1 LVKVEKM
8 AASASASAN
17 AKPKYTQLS
26 HREHILKLPDT
37 YVGSIET
44 HEEWRWVLAEGRL
57 AHKKIAFN
65 SGFYKLFDELVV
77 NARDARIRSIGT
89 ANPIKHIDVCVA
101 SEGDSDGL
109 TISVENDGEG
119 IPIEQQ
125 PEKNI
130 WVPELIFGHL
140 LTSENY
146 DEGQE
151 KIVGGKN
158 GYGAKLVNVFSNE
171 FKIEV
176 RSPSSNGGQKYVQ
189 TWTDHM
195 SVCGKPSIRADK
207 GKGFVKITYKPDLT
221 RFMGFSSE
229 DMINVLKTRTYELAA
244 VCGKDVKV
252 SWNGTVVASN
262 TFEKFVRL
270 FLAEGSTAVTYEAC
284 GPRWE
289 VAAVLTRN
297 LYSDEGSADDGA
309 RAVSFVNGI
318 NTAKGG
324 KHVDTVVRHVLGDF
338 CEAAA
343 KKKVPVK
350 PGQIRDSVVFFV
362 NATIV
367 NPAFDSQ
374 TKECLTTPSAKFGSV
389 FKSEK
394 LADGLMKIGLLE
406 EAQAAMDAK
415 SAKDAKKTDGTKRKT
430 LRGFPKLEDALW
442 AGTAKS
448 TECTLILT
456 EGDSAATSA
465 ICGLNVVGR
474 ERFGVFPL
482 RGKLLNVK
490 DISQEKFNKN
500 EELTAIKAILGLR
513 QGQKYKDKASLR
525 YGRVMVMADQDHDG
539 SHIKG
544 LLMNLFHTEWPGLM
558 QIGFL
563 CSLATPLLK
572 ATRRNETL
580 SFYSAGEFDRWKA
593 QQGEGTGGWH
603 LKYYKGLGTSTKQE
617 AREWFERLAEIHYD
631 WDDAT
636 DNAMSL
642 AFNKKRSDD
651 RKEWLSDY
659 DPTRILDVGAG
670 GRVSYTSFINEEL
683 IHFSNADNLRSLP
696 SVIDGF
702 KPSQRKVLF
711 GCLKRGLRSEVK
723 VAQLAGYVSEHAAY
737 HHGEASLCGTIVGM
751 AQNFVGS
758 NNINLLVP
766 NGQFGSRLMGGK
778 DSASPRYIF
787 TYLEGIADKIFR
799 KEDAGI
805 LKHLDDDGMV
815 VEPETYLPVM
825 PMLLVNGCV
834 GIGTG
839 FSTDIPP
846 YNPTDLLRVLRD
858 RLHGRLSTL
867 RLVTMKPWW
876 QGFKGEVEAS
886 SSGDGC
892 WNTRGKYTVDSATK
906 TFTITELPVGVWT
919 KDYKVF
925 LDEMCTVDKGERTKS
940 MDYAFG
946 DDGTPLLKSFDDL
959 YTDEE
964 VKFVLYFDQD
974 GFEELKAHPADFEK
988 RFRLS
993 SVWRTTNMV
1002 AFDSESKITKYSGPG
1017 HILESYYVPRLAAY
1031 ETRRLKEIERCE
1043 AEAVEADAKARFIMA
1058 VLEGSLDLRRAT
1070 DSEIVEV
1077 MKAHNLPAL
1086 SKAGSYSIDG
1096 WDYLLRLRMDRVK
1109 ASAVDDAK
1117 KAVAEAIAAVDR
1129 LQGTTAAQLWL
1140 ADLEE
1145 FEVALTK
1152 MGEVRAAACS
1162 TGKRPSSQKAGEKG
1176 GKRK

>member
-1 LVKVEKM
+1 
-8 AASASASAN
+8 
-17 AKPKYTQLS
+17 
-26 HREHILKLPDT
+26 
-37 YVGSIET
+37 
-44 HEEWRWVLAEGRL
+44 
-57 AHKKIAFN
+57 
-65 SGFYKLFDELVV
+65 
-77 NARDARIRSIGT
+77 
-89 ANPIKHIDVCVA
+89 
-101 SEGDSDGL
+101 
-109 TISVENDGEG
+109 
-119 IPIEQQ
+119 
-125 PEKNI
+125 
-130 WVPELIFGHL
+130 
-140 LTSENY
+140 
-146 DEGQE
+146 
-151 KIVGGKN
+151 
-158 GYGAKLVNVFSNE
+158 
-171 FKIEV
+171 
-176 RSPSSNGGQKYVQ
+176 
-189 TWTDHM
+189 M

-207 GKGFVKITYKPDLT
+207 GKGFVKVSYTPDLT
-221 RFMGFSSE
+221 RFVGFCAN

-252 SWNGTVVASN
+252 SWNGSVVASN

-270 FLAEGSTAVTYEAC
+270 FLAEGSTALTYEAC

-297 LYSDEGSADDGA
+297 LYSDEGSSADDGS

-324 KHVDTVVRHVLGDF
+324 KHVDTVVRHILGDF

-350 PGQIRDSVVFFV
+350 PGQIRDAVVFFV
-362 NATIV
+362 NSTIV
-367 NPAFDSQ
+367 NPSFDSQ
-374 TKECLTTPSAKFGSV
+374 TKECLTTTAAKFGSI

-394 LADGLMKIGLLE
+394 VSDGLMKIGLLE
-406 EAQAAMDAK
+406 EAQAAMEAK
-415 SAKDAKKTDGTKRKT
+415 SAKDAKKTDGTKKKT

-448 TECTLILT
+448 SDCTLILT

-474 ERFGVFPL
+474 ERYGVFPL

-513 QGQKYKDKASLR
+513 QGQKYKDKKDLR
-525 YGRVMVMADQDHDG
+525 YSRVMVMADQDHDG

-558 QIGFL
+558 QMGFL

-572 ATRRNETL
+572 ASRRGETL

-593 QQGEGTGGWH
+593 GPGAGGVGWN

-631 WDDAT
+631 WDEKT
-636 DNAMSL
+636 DESMSL

-659 DPTRILDVGAG
+659 DPHRILDVGAG
-670 GRVSYTSFINEEL
+670 GRVSYTSFVNEEL

-787 TYLEGIADKIFR
+787 TYLEGITDKIFR

-805 LKHLDDDGMV
+805 LKHLDDDGMTI
-815 VEPETYLPVM
+815 EPENYLPVM
-825 PMLLVNGCV
+825 PLLLVNGCV

-846 YNPTDLLRVLRD
+846 FNPKDILRVLRE
-858 RLHGRLSTL
+858 RLNGRLSSL
-867 RLVTMKPWW
+867 RMIGLTPWW
-876 QGFKGEVEAS
+876 QGFKGEVEAA
-886 SSGDGC
+886 GDGV
-892 WNTRGKYTVDSATK
+892 WTTRGKYTVDSVTK
-906 TFTITELPVGVWT
+906 TMTITELPVGVWT
-919 KDYKVF
+919 KDYKAF

-974 GFEELKAHPADFEK
+974 GFEDMKAHPDDFEK

-1002 AFDSESKITKYSGPG
+1002 AFDADSKITKYGSVG
-1017 HILESYYVPRLAAY
+1017 HILESFYVPRLAAY
-1031 ETRRLKEIERCE
+1031 ETRRLKESERCT
-1043 AEAVEADAKARFIMA
+1043 ADAVEADAKARFIRA
-1058 VLEGSLDLRRAT
+1058 VLDGTLDLRRAT
-1070 DSEIVEV
+1070 DSAIVEA
-1077 MKAHNLPAL
+1077 MKKHELPAL
-1086 SKAGSYSIDG
+1086 SRSHGSGQTAAKDEVDG
-1096 WDYLLRLRMDRVK
+1096 WEYLLRLRMDRVK
-1109 ASAVDDAK
+1109 ASAVEDAE
-1117 KAVAEAIAAVDR
+1117 KAVVVARENVER
-1129 LQGTTAAQLWL
+1129 LQTTTAAQLWL
-1140 ADLEE
+1140 SDLDE
-1145 FEVALTK
+1145 FEVALLK
-1152 MGEVRAAACS
+1152 MEEVRVAACS
-1162 TGKRPSSQKAGEKG
+1162 TGKRLNLKSVKG
-1176 GKRK
+1176 KKV

>member
-1 LVKVEKM
+1 MTTPTSVN
-8 AASASASAN
+8 ASN
-17 AKPKYTQLS
+17 YKKLS
-26 HREHILKLPDT
+26 HREHILELPDT
-37 YVGSIET
+37 YVGSVET
-44 HEEWRWVLAEGRL
+44 HEEWRWVLDEAGRF

-65 SGFYKLFDELVV
+65 PGFYKLFDELVV
-77 NARDARIRSIGT
+77 NARDARVRSATT
-89 ANPIKHIDVCVA
+89 AVPIKHIDICVKE
-101 SEGDSDGL
+101 SEGQGL

-119 IPIEQQ
+119 IPIEQH
-125 PEKNI
+125 PEHKV

-140 LTSENY
+140 LTSGNY
-146 DEGQE
+146 DKGEE

-158 GYGAKLVNVFSNE
+158 GYGAKLVNVFSKK
-171 FKIEV
+171 FIVEV
-176 RSPSSNGGQKYVQ
+176 RSPASSQKYIQ
-189 TWTDHM
+189 QWTDHM

-207 GKGFVKITYKPDLT
+207 GKGFVKVSYTPDLS
-221 RFMGFSSE
+221 RFVGFCAA

-252 SWNGTVVASN
+252 SWNGAVVASN
-262 TFEKFVRL
+262 TFEKFVKL
-270 FLAEGSTAVTYEAC
+270 FLAEGSTAMTYESC

-297 LYSDEGSADDGA
+297 LYSDEGSSADDGA

-324 KHVDTVVRHVLGDF
+324 KHVDTVVRQVLGDF

-350 PGQIRDSVVFFV
+350 PGQIRDAVVFFV

-367 NPAFDSQ
+367 NPSFDSQ
-374 TKECLTTPSAKFGSV
+374 TKECLTTPSGKFGST

-394 LADGLMKIGLLE
+394 AADGLMKIGLLE

-415 SAKDAKKTDGTKRKT
+415 SAKDAKKTDGTKKKT

-448 TECTLILT
+448 VDCTLILT

-474 ERFGVFPL
+474 ERYGVFPL

-513 QGQKYKDKASLR
+513 QGQKYKDKKDLR

-558 QIGFL
+558 QMGFL

-572 ATRRNETL
+572 ASRRSEVL

-593 QQGEGTGGWH
+593 GPGAGGVGWH

-631 WDDAT
+631 WDEKT
-636 DNAMSL
+636 DESMSL

-659 DPTRILDVGAG
+659 NPHRILDVGAG
-670 GRVSYTSFINEEL
+670 GRVSYTSFVNEEL

-787 TYLEGIADKIFR
+787 TYLEGITDKLFR

-805 LKHLDDDGMV
+805 LKHLDDDGMI
-815 VEPETYLPVM
+815 VEPENYLPIM
-825 PMLLVNGCV
+825 PMLLINGCV

-846 YNPTDLLRVLRD
+846 FNPTDILRVLRE

-867 RLVTMKPWW
+867 RIISLKPWW

-886 SSGDGC
+886 ASDPGC
-892 WNTRGKYTVDSATK
+892 WITRGKYTVDSVAK
-906 TFTITELPVGVWT
+906 TMTITELPVGVWT
-919 KDYKVF
+919 KDYKAF

-946 DDGTPLLKSFDDL
+946 DDNTPLLKSFDDL
-959 YTDEE
+959 YTDED

-974 GFEELKAHPADFEK
+974 GFEDMKAHPEDFEK
-988 RFRLS
+988 RFRLTS
-993 SVWRTTNMV
+993 LWRTTNMV
-1002 AFDSESKITKYSGPG
+1002 AFDAESKITKYGSVGQM
-1017 HILESYYVPRLAAY
+1017 LEAYYGPRLAAY
-1031 ETRRLKEIERCE
+1031 EMRRLNEIDRCQKD
-1043 AEAVEADAKARFIMA
+1043 AVEADAKARFIRA
-1058 VLEGSLDLRRAT
+1058 VLDGTLELRRAT
-1070 DSEIVEV
+1070 DSAIVEA
-1077 MKAHNLPAL
+1077 MKKHDLPPL
-1086 SKAGSYSIDG
+1086 SSYGSGQSGKVKEDEIDG
-1096 WDYLLRLRMDRVK
+1096 WEYLLKLRMDRVK
-1109 ASAVDDAK
+1109 ASAVEDAE
-1117 KAVAEAIAAVDR
+1117 KAVLLARATVER
-1129 LQGTTAAQLWL
+1129 LQSTTAAQMWL

-1162 TGKRPSSQKAGEKG
+1162 TGKRLPSKVKG
-1176 GKRK
+1176 KK

>member
-1 LVKVEKM
+1 M
-8 AASASASAN
+8 DASGAN
-17 AKPKYTQLS
+17 YKKLS
-26 HREHILKLPDT
+26 HREHILELPDT
-37 YVGSIET
+37 YIGSIET
-44 HEEWRWVLAEGRL
+44 HEEWRWVLHDGRM
-57 AHKKIAFN
+57 AHKKIQFN
-65 SGFYKLFDELVV
+65 PGFYKLFDEIVV

-89 ANPIKHIDVCVA
+89 NPIKHIDVCVTV
-101 SEGDSDGL
+101 STEGM
-109 TISVENDGEG
+109 TISVENDGDG
-119 IPIEQQ
+119 IAIAQH
-125 PEKNI
+125 PEHKV

-140 LTSENY
+140 LTSGNY
-146 DEGQE
+146 DKGEE

-158 GYGAKLVNVFSNE
+158 GYGAKLVNVFSHE
-171 FKIEV
+171 FCVET
-176 RSPSSNGGQKYVQ
+176 RSPASGQKYKQV
-189 TWTDHM
+189 WKDHM
-195 SVCGKPSIRADK
+195 SKCEKPSVRADK
-207 GKGFVKITYKPDLT
+207 GKGFVKLTYTPDLT
-221 RFMGFSSE
+221 RFVGFEST

-252 SWNGTVVASN
+252 TWNGEAIASN

-270 FLAEGSTAVTYEAC
+270 FLAEGSTALAYEMC

-297 LYSDEGSADDGA
+297 LYDESSGAADEGA

-318 NTAKGG
+318 NTKKGG
-324 KHVDTVVRHVLGDF
+324 KHVDTVVRQVLGDF

-350 PGQIRDSVVFFV
+350 PGQIRDAVVFFV

-374 TKECLTTPSAKFGSV
+374 TKESLTTPSAKFGST

-406 EAQAAMDAK
+406 EAQAAMEAK

-448 TECTLILT
+448 VDCTLILT

-513 QGQKYKDKASLR
+513 QGQKYKDKTSLR

-558 QIGFL
+558 QMGFI

-572 ATRRNETL
+572 ATRRNETV
-580 SFYSAGEFDRWKA
+580 SFYSQGEYDRWRA
-593 QQGEGTGGWH
+593 VTPTASSWH

-617 AREWFERLAEIHYD
+617 AREWFEKLAEILYD
-631 WDDAT
+631 WDETT
-636 DNAMSL
+636 DNCMSL

-651 RKEWLSDY
+651 RKEWLSAY
-659 DPTRILDVGAG
+659 DPGRILDIGAG
-670 GRVSYTSFINEEL
+670 GHISYSRFINDEL
-683 IHFSNADNLRSLP
+683 IHFSNADNIRSLP
-696 SVIDGF
+696 NILDGF

-711 GCLKRGLRSEVK
+711 ACLKRGLRSEVK
-723 VAQLAGYVSEHAAY
+723 VAQLAGYVSEHSAY
-737 HHGEASLCGTIVGM
+737 HHGEASLCGTIVAM

-787 TYLEGIADKIFR
+787 TYLESITDKIYR

-805 LKHLDDDGMV
+805 LKHLDDDGMM
-815 VEPETYLPVM
+815 VEPEHYLPVL

-858 RLHGRLSTL
+858 RLMGRLSNL
-867 RLVTMKPWW
+867 QYAGLKPWW
-876 QGFKGEVEAS
+876 QGFKGEVAS
-886 SSGDGC
+886 GGDGC
-892 WNTRGKYTVDSATK
+892 WITRGKYTVTSETK
-906 TFTITELPVGVWT
+906 TITITELPVGVWT
-919 KDYKVF
+919 KDYKTF
-925 LDEMCTVDKGERTKS
+925 LDEMCTVDKTKDGS
-940 MDYAFG
+940 KAMEYAFG
-946 DDGTPLLKSFDDL
+946 NDGQPLLKSFDDL

-974 GFEELKAHPADFEK
+974 GFEELKSDLGDFEK

-993 SVWRTTNMV
+993 SSWRTTNMV
-1002 AFDSESKITKYSGPG
+1002 AFDCESKITRYGSVGA
-1017 HILESYYVPRLAAY
+1017 ILEAYYVPRLAAY
-1031 ETRRLKEIERCE
+1031 EQRRLKEIERLE
-1043 AEAVEADAKARFIMA
+1043 ADAIEADAKARFIRA
-1058 VLEGSLDLRRAT
+1058 ILKGIIDLRGSSDT
-1070 DSEIVEV
+1070 EIVEG
-1077 MKAHNLPAL
+1077 MKDLELPAL
-1086 SKAGSYSIDG
+1086 SGSDSCVDG

-1109 ASAVDDAK
+1109 ASAVTDAET
-1117 KAVAEAIAAVDR
+1117 AVAAAQEAVAS
-1129 LQGTTAAQLWL
+1129 LKGTTASQMWL

-1145 FEVALTK
+1145 FEVAYEKL
-1152 MGEVRAAACS
+1152 GVARAAACS
-1162 TGKRPSSQKAGEKG
+1162 TGKRSEVKKKAK
-1176 GKRK
+1176 K